1 MYLIMTVTSARILR
15 YVESKM
21 DGSANYDLATTDTL
35 AHTSGMTDYIE
46 PKDKREKGGK

>member
-1 MYLIMTVTSARILR
+1 MTVTSARILR
-15 YVESKM
+15 SIESRM

-46 PKDKREKGGK
+46 PKEHKERGTK